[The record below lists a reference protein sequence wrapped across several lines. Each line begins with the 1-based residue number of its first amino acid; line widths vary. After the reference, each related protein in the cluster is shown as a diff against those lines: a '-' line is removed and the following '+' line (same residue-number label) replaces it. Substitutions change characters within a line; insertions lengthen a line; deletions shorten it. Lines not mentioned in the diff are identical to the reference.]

1 MMVLVT
7 DVDEADNGSSWSV
20 TSLGAKSAS
29 EKMSLFTG

>member
-1 MMVLVT
+1 MMVLLT
-7 DVDEADNGSSWSV
+7 DMVEADDGISWSV

>member
-7 DVDEADNGSSWSV
+7 DVVESDDCSSWSV